1 MEKFIERLKELRA
14 QKGLSQ
20 AQLAKATGLS
30 QSAITYWETGKR
42 IPNAYAVIILAR
54 FFDVSTDYLSE
65 IIEELNDQDMLKSQR
80 ISDLEKRIEKL
91 ENPDKKD

>member
-30 QSAITYWETGKR
+30 QSAITYWDTGKR

-54 FFDVSTDYLSE
+54 FFDVSTDYLLG
-65 IIEELNDQDMLKSQR
+65 EED
-80 ISDLEKRIEKL
+80 
-91 ENPDKKD
+91 

>member
-42 IPNAYAVIILAR
+42 IPNAHAVIILAR
-54 FFDVSTDYLSE
+54 SFDVSTDYLLG
-65 IIEELNDQDMLKSQR
+65 EED
-80 ISDLEKRIEKL
+80 
-91 ENPDKKD
+91 